1 MRSIFKKRRI
11 LRACLLAV
19 SLAAVSIALIMVNYD
34 KIFAPA
40 GDFAYQDAAD
50 DLFGHQGSFS
60 YSGISR
66 DFRVDMDLAEN
77 GASVARLK
85 IEDIEFAGAELK
97 GDVIV
102 KGKVLKDSKGRPAGF
117 TGKLVSD
124 NMTLNS
130 QPLMDFN
137 MSFRVDEEELE
148 IYSLR
153 FGRAYALRGKIG
165 LKEPLETDLCFEI
178 QMANIRDIAVM
189 AKAKN
194 PDVVLGIMNGAFNI
208 KGPLKNLSC
217 VGSLGGRRGR
227 IGPIGYDVAD
237 IRFEGIG
244 PIISIVNS
252 SVKQGNGTFTIEGYI
267 DTRNAL
273 KGNIFDGIIVKSD
286 MKTVVWNGWD
296 ITESAAG
303 ELSMIRDVGNGV
315 AVKFKTMAREPL
327 PTYYERENPEEVS
340 LEYQLGSKKS
350 FKMKLKE
357 NEEFLGVEHKTK
369 F

>member
-1 MRSIFKKRRI
+1 MKRRV
-11 LRACLLAV
+11 LRMCLLAV
-19 SLAAVSIALIMVNYD
+19 LLAVASIALVVANYD
-34 KIFAPA
+34 KIFVSAD
-40 GDFAYQDAAD
+40 DFAYQA
-50 DLFGHQGSFS
+50 GSDNFFKRQFPFS
-60 YSGISR
+60 YPEISK
-66 DFRVDMDLAEN
+66 DICLDMDFAKN
-77 GASVARLK
+77 GASIARLK
-85 IEDIEFAGAELK
+85 IGDIKLAGAELK

-102 KGKVLKDSKGRPAGF
+102 KGKVLKDKEGRAIGF
-117 TGKLVSD
+117 SGKLVSD

-130 QPLMDFN
+130 QPLMDFK
-137 MSFRVDEEELE
+137 MSFRVNEEELK

-153 FGRAYALRGKIG
+153 FGRAYALKGRIG
-165 LKEPLETDLCFEI
+165 MKEPFEADLCFEV

-194 PDVVLGIMNGAFNI
+194 PDVVLGIMNGTFNI
-208 KGPLKNLSC
+208 KGPLKNLSYK
-217 VGSLGGRRGR
+217 GSLGGRRGK
-227 IGPIGYDVAD
+227 IGPIVYDAAD
-237 IRFEGIG
+237 IRFEGEG
-244 PIISIVNS
+244 PIINIVNS
-252 SVKQGNGTFTIEGYI
+252 SVKQGNGTFTIEGYV

-273 KGNIFDGIIVKSD
+273 KGNIFDGIVVKSD

-327 PTYYERENPEEVS
+327 PTYYERENPEEIS

-350 FKMKLKE
+350 FQMKLKE
-357 NEEFLGVEHKTK
+357 NEEFFGVEHKNK